1 MRPSSGT
8 ARRLAVAR
16 RLRHAAAL
24 IQAVRFADPVD
35 VEREMSGARRSEP
48 EATAPEGD
56 HRICKVPAGSEKI
69 DPAGRLR
76 NC

>member
-56 HRICKVPAGSEKI
+56 HRICKVPRRIGEDRPGGTLA
-69 DPAGRLR
+69 
-76 NC
+76 

>member
-16 RLRHAAAL
+16 RLRHAGAL
-24 IQAVRFADPVD
+24 IQAVRVADPAD
-35 VEREMSGARRSEP
+35 VEREMSGARAQSR
-48 EATAPEGD
+48 
-56 HRICKVPAGSEKI
+56 RLQRRKVTTGYAKCPAGSEKI